1 MERRIKIEAL
11 AGVPALQVE
20 VGSGVVA
27 TGLLLDLPRMGTTD
41 LLRKKQA
48 TSADVLDE
56 RDS

>member
-27 TGLLLDLPRMGTTD
+27 TGLLLDLPRVGTTD
-41 LLRKKQA
+41 WLRKTGDKRRCA
-48 TSADVLDE
+48 
-56 RDS
+56 R